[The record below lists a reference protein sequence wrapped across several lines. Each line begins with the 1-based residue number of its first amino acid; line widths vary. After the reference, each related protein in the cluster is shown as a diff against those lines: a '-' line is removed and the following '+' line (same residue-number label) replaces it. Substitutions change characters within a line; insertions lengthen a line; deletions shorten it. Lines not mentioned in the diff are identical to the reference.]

1 MTDKTVNQPFDRLL
15 LPAHN
20 WIAFLIRSILWIG
33 LGVIAILYPISALFA
48 FTFLF
53 AIVAGVD
60 GVASIIGAVKGAK
73 EKTDRWG
80 WLILRGLAGIAI
92 AVIFVL
98 MPLMMTVSYAFVA
111 VAMISAWA
119 ILTGVME
126 IGAAIRLR
134 KEIDSEWLMMLSGL
148 ISILF
153 GMALIYIM
161 YADPAATIL
170 SVGWLI
176 GAFALCFGFMLG
188 WLAFKLRKHRG
199 ERSDANIGNAGLH
212 KDS

>member
-111 VAMISAWA
+111 VAMISVWA

-134 KEIDSEWLMMLSGL
+134 KEIKGE
-148 ISILF
+148 I
-153 GMALIYIM
+153 
-161 YADPAATIL
+161 
-170 SVGWLI
+170 WLI
-176 GAFALCFGFMLG
+176 LAGVISLLLGVFVVWMLLTMPEQTFLALG
-188 WLAFKLRKHRG
+188 WLFGFYAAFFGAMMLMLGFRLRRLEKAVG
-199 ERSDANIGNAGLH
+199 EASQSASAGA
-212 KDS
+212 

>member
-1 MTDKTVNQPFDRLL
+1 MTDKTANQPFDSLL

-20 WIAFLIRSILWIG
+20 WIAFLIRSILWIV

-60 GVASIIGAVKGAK
+60 GIASIIGAIKGAK

-111 VAMISAWA
+111 VAMISVWA
-119 ILTGVME
+119 ILTGGME

-134 KEIDSEWLMMLSGL
+134 RQIDREWLMMLGGL
-148 ISILF
+148 VSILF
-153 GMALIYIM
+153 GVALIYIM
-161 YADPAATIL
+161 YADPAATVL

-188 WLAFKLRKHRG
+188 WLAFRLKRHRDQSG
-199 ERSDANIGNAGLH
+199 SA
-212 KDS
+212 

>member
-1 MTDKTVNQPFDRLL
+1 MTDKTANQPFDSLL

-20 WIAFLIRSILWIG
+20 WIAFLIRSILWIV

-60 GVASIIGAVKGAK
+60 GIASIIGAIKGAK

-80 WLILRGLAGIAI
+80 WLILRGLAGITI

-111 VAMISAWA
+111 VAMISVWA
-119 ILTGVME
+119 ILTGGME

-134 KEIDSEWLMMLSGL
+134 RQIDREWLMMLGGL
-148 ISILF
+148 VSILF
-153 GMALIYIM
+153 GAALIYIM
-161 YADPAATIL
+161 YADPAATVL

-188 WLAFKLRKHRG
+188 WLAFRLKRHRDQSG
-199 ERSDANIGNAGLH
+199 SA
-212 KDS
+212 

>member
-1 MTDKTVNQPFDRLL
+1 MTDKTANRPFESLL

-20 WIAFLIRSILWIG
+20 WIAFLIRAILWIA
-33 LGVIAILYPISALFA
+33 LGVIAIIYPFSALFA

-60 GVASIIGAVKGAK
+60 GLASIFGAVKGAR
-73 EKTDRWG
+73 EKADRWG
-80 WLILRGLAGIAI
+80 WLILRGIAGIAI
-92 AVIFVL
+92 AVIFAI

-111 VAMISAWA
+111 VAMIAAWA
-119 ILTGVME
+119 ILTGGLE

-134 KEIDSEWLMMLSGL
+134 KEIDREWLMMLSGL

-153 GMALIYIM
+153 GAALIYIM
-161 YADPAATIL
+161 YADPAATLL

-176 GAFALCFGFMLG
+176 GAFALCFGAMLG
-188 WLAFKLRKHRG
+188 WLAFKLRKHHG
-199 ERSDANIGNAGLH
+199 ERNGA
-212 KDS
+212 

>member
-1 MTDKTVNQPFDRLL
+1 MTDKTANRPFESLL

-20 WIAFLIRSILWIG
+20 WIAFLIRAILWIA
-33 LGVIAILYPISALFA
+33 LGVIAIIYPFSALFA

-60 GVASIIGAVKGAK
+60 GLASIFGAVKGAR
-73 EKTDRWG
+73 EEADRWG
-80 WLILRGLAGIAI
+80 WLILRGIAGMAI
-92 AVIFVL
+92 AVIFAI

-111 VAMISAWA
+111 VAMIAAWA
-119 ILTGVME
+119 ILTGGLE

-134 KEIDSEWLMMLSGL
+134 REIDREWLMMLSGL

-153 GMALIYIM
+153 GAALIYIM
-161 YADPAATIL
+161 YADPAATIV

-176 GAFALCFGFMLG
+176 GAFALCFGVMLG
-188 WLAFKLRKHRG
+188 WLAFKLRKHHGQRNG
-199 ERSDANIGNAGLH
+199 A
-212 KDS
+212 